1 MRKLPKENVRNVRK
15 TPTRPQTADEKL
27 CEAFLKRIRTLG
39 GDYFEYY
46 SVYLL
51 ERYSM
56 KNGRRLESLRICGGE
71 RDGGIDG
78 EIELTDKLG

>member
-1 MRKLPKENVRNVRK
+1 M
-15 TPTRPQTADEKL
+15 TAEEKL
-27 CEAFLKRIRTLG
+27 RDNFLKKLRSLG

-51 ERYSM
+51 EKYSR
-56 KNGRRLESLRICGGE
+56 KNGRRLESLKISGGD

-78 EIELTDKLG
+78 EIDIE